1 MPYFANNSLPW
12 YSKSRICAWGKMW
25 RTRINLGP
33 AVGLRIFRGRHFY
46 ISAKGSFLKQVL
58 PLRIPIC
65 AFDAKTGIL
74 CAKCQAKLSAGQISN
89 SDIIVSKVLVKLAES
104 VPDVNKMGLLRS
116 YEVEGSYVLEME
128 QADAS
133 LIRSK
138 PEIKQKLEDMLK
150 GKVWVIGTSNS
161 DRQFLE
167 ELFYPIRI
175 LTVNTVWLPDGSK
188 LTKVIIPGKRPE
200 RLRGE
205 IEALKKV
212 VKYMKGIELIV
223 ESEREATLRL

>member
-1 MPYFANNSLPW
+1 
-12 YSKSRICAWGKMW
+12 
-25 RTRINLGP
+25 
-33 AVGLRIFRGRHFY
+33 
-46 ISAKGSFLKQVL
+46 L

-74 CAKCQAKLSAGQISN
+74 CAKCQAKLTAGQITN
-89 SDIIVSKVLVKLAES
+89 SDIVVSKVLVKLAES
-104 VPDVNKMGLLRS
+104 IPELNKMALLRS
-116 YEVEGSYVLEME
+116 YQVGGNYLMEME
-128 QADAS
+128 QADS
-133 LIRSK
+133 TLIRSK
-138 PEIKQKLEDMLK
+138 PEIKQRIEDALK

-188 LTKVIIPGKRPE
+188 LTKVIIPGRRPE

-205 IEALKKV
+205 IEALKIV
-212 VKYMKGIELIV
+212 VKQVKGIELLV
-223 ESEREATLRL
+223 ESEREATLRM

>member
-1 MPYFANNSLPW
+1 M
-12 YSKSRICAWGKMW
+12 
-25 RTRINLGP
+25 
-33 AVGLRIFRGRHFY
+33 
-46 ISAKGSFLKQVL
+46 

-74 CAKCQAKLSAGQISN
+74 CSKCQAKLGAGQITN
-89 SDIIVSKVLVKLAES
+89 SDIAVSKVLVKLAES
-104 VPDVNKMGLLRS
+104 VPEVNKMALLKS
-116 YEVEGSYVLEME
+116 FEVEGSYVLEME
-128 QADAS
+128 QADTAVF
-133 LIRSK
+133 RAK
-138 PEIKQKLEDMLK
+138 PEVKQKLEDLLK
-150 GKVWVIGTSNS
+150 GKAWVIPTSNS
-161 DRQFLE
+161 DRRFLE

-188 LTKVIIPGKRPE
+188 LTKVIIPGRRPE

-212 VKYMKGIELIV
+212 VKQVKGIELLV

>member
-1 MPYFANNSLPW
+1 M
-12 YSKSRICAWGKMW
+12 
-25 RTRINLGP
+25 
-33 AVGLRIFRGRHFY
+33 GRHFY
-46 ISAKGSFLKQVL
+46 IRARGGFLKQFL

-89 SDIIVSKVLVKLAES
+89 SDIVVSKVLVKLAES
-104 VPDVNKMGLLRS
+104 VPEVNKMALLRS
-116 YEVEGSYVLEME
+116 NEVEGSYVMEME
-128 QADAS
+128 QSDAT

-138 PEIKQKLEDMLK
+138 PEIKQKLEDVLK

-212 VKYMKGIELIV
+212 VKRMKGIELIV

>member
-1 MPYFANNSLPW
+1 
-12 YSKSRICAWGKMW
+12 
-25 RTRINLGP
+25 
-33 AVGLRIFRGRHFY
+33 
-46 ISAKGSFLKQVL
+46 L

-89 SDIIVSKVLVKLAES
+89 SDIVVSKVLVKLAES
-104 VPDVNKMGLLRS
+104 TPELNKAALLRS

-128 QADAS
+128 QADAA
-133 LIRSK
+133 LVRSK

-188 LTKVIIPGKRPE
+188 LTKVIIPGRRPE

-205 IEALKKV
+205 IEVLKKI
-212 VKYMKGIELIV
+212 VKQVKGIELLV

>member
-1 MPYFANNSLPW
+1 
-12 YSKSRICAWGKMW
+12 
-25 RTRINLGP
+25 
-33 AVGLRIFRGRHFY
+33 
-46 ISAKGSFLKQVL
+46 L

-74 CAKCQAKLSAGQISN
+74 CAKCQAKLTAGQITN
-89 SDIIVSKVLVKLAES
+89 SDIVVSKVLVKLAES
-104 VPDVNKMGLLRS
+104 VPDLNKMGFSRS
-116 YEVEGSYVLEME
+116 YEVEGNYVFEME

-133 LIRSK
+133 VVRSK
-138 PEIKQKLEDMLK
+138 PEIRQKLEGMLK

-188 LTKVIIPGKRPE
+188 LTKVIIPGRKSE

-205 IEALKKV
+205 IEALKKI
-212 VKYMKGIELIV
+212 VKQVKGIELMV
-223 ESEREATLRL
+223 ESEKEAMLRL